1 MTVALAFC
9 ISVGAQQA
17 SAPWDLLLK
26 GGHVIDPRNN
36 MDARMDVAIQGG
48 KIVRV
53 AETLPATLTKRV
65 VNVHGLYVTPGLID
79 IHAHVYAGTG
89 LRAYTGDL
97 SVYPDGFSY
106 RTGVTTLVDAG
117 TAGWRNFADF
127 RQRVIDRAK
136 TRVLAFV
143 NIVADGMSP
152 YGENDPDSMQPPEA
166 ARVAREHADVVVG
179 FKTAHYAGPGWYSI
193 DRVVEAGN
201 LARLPV
207 MVDFGYLV
215 GERTLKELLEVKLRP
230 GDIYTHMYSPYRT
243 ELLPSG
249 ELNPAMRRGRE
260 RGVLFD
266 VGHGG
271 GSFYYFVAAP
281 AIAQGFLP
289 DTISTDLHIGSMNRG
304 MKDLPNVMSKM
315 LNMGMPLTHVID
327 AVTSK
332 AALSIQRPQ
341 LGHLGEG
348 AEADLT
354 VLRLEQGDFGFLD
367 SAGARLDGRQ
377 RLTAELTIHAGE
389 VMWDLNGL
397 AATTWTE
404 FNYQMRPEPTAPA
417 KPTRP
422 TQPPAPNQ
430 PPAATQPPAPNQG
443 TAPNQ
448 STPRQP

>member
-1 MTVALAFC
+1 MIEYSSIMRAQHPANLYVRCIPVLGMLFAVVLAT
-9 ISVGAQQA
+9 AQLSGQQ
-17 SAPWDLLLK
+17 WDLLLK

-36 MDARMDVAIQGG
+36 VNARMDVAIIGE
-48 KIVRV
+48 KIARVGEDLPASQAKRV
-53 AETLPATLTKRV
+53 AN
-65 VNVHGLYVTPGLID
+65 VNGLYVTPGLID

-127 RQRVIDRAK
+127 RERVIDRAK

-152 YGENDPDSMQPPEA
+152 YGENDPESMQPAEA
-166 ARVAREHADVVVG
+166 ARVAREHADIVVG

-193 DRVVEAGN
+193 DRVLEAGN
-201 LARLPV
+201 LVNLPV

-243 ELLPSG
+243 ELLPNG
-249 ELNPAMRRGRE
+249 DLNPAMRRGRE

-271 GSFYYFVAAP
+271 GSFYYFVAVP

-304 MKDLPNVMSKM
+304 MKDLSNVMSKM
-315 LNMGMPLTHVID
+315 LNLGMPLTRVID

-332 AALSIQRPQ
+332 AALSIKRPE
-341 LGHLGEG
+341 LGHIAEG
-348 AEADLT
+348 AEADIT
-354 VLRLEQGDFGFLD
+354 VLRMEKGRFGYLD
-367 SAGARLDGRQ
+367 SAGARMDGAE
-377 RLTAELTIHAGE
+377 RLIAEITIHGGS
-389 VMWDLNGL
+389 VVWDLNGL
-397 AATTWTE
+397 TATPWTE
-404 FNYQMRPEPTAPA
+404 FNYQMRPEPTKPAAPA
-417 KPTRP
+417 ARLP
-422 TQPPAPNQ
+422 
-430 PPAATQPPAPNQG
+430 
-443 TAPNQ
+443 
-448 STPRQP
+448 

>member
-1 MTVALAFC
+1 MRAPHPKCFPSFPGRLAWLLLVVFLAT
-9 ISVGAQQA
+9 AQQPDA
-17 SAPWDLLLK
+17 QWDLLLK

-36 MDARMDVAIQGG
+36 VNARMDVAIRDG
-48 KIVRV
+48 KIARV
-53 AETLPATLTKRV
+53 AADLPAVQARRV
-65 VNVHGLYVTPGLID
+65 ANVNGLFVTPGLID

-152 YGENDPDSMQPPEA
+152 YGENDPDSMQPAEA
-166 ARVAREHADVVVG
+166 ARVAREHADIVVG
-179 FKTAHYAGPGWYSI
+179 FKTAHYAGPGWFSI
-193 DRVVEAGN
+193 DRTVEAGN
-201 LARLPV
+201 LVNLPV

-243 ELLPSG
+243 ELLPTG

-271 GSFYYFVAAP
+271 GSFYYFVAVP
-281 AIAQGFLP
+281 AIEQGFFP
-289 DTISTDLHIGSMNRG
+289 DTISTDLHTGSMNRG
-304 MKDLPNVMSKM
+304 MKDLSNVMSKM
-315 LNMGMPLTHVID
+315 LNLGMPLTRVID

-332 AALSIQRPQ
+332 AALTIKRPE
-341 LGHLGEG
+341 LGHIGEG
-348 AEADLT
+348 AEADVT
-354 VLRLEQGDFGFLD
+354 VLQLEKGRFGFLD
-367 SAGARLDGRQ
+367 SAGARLDGAE
-377 RLTAELTIHAGE
+377 RLTAEVTIQGGE

-397 AATTWTE
+397 VATPWKE
-404 FNYQMRPEPTAPA
+404 FNYQMRPEPA
-417 KPTRP
+417 KPATRTERLP
-422 TQPPAPNQ
+422 
-430 PPAATQPPAPNQG
+430 
-443 TAPNQ
+443 
-448 STPRQP
+448 

>member
-1 MTVALAFC
+1 MIEYSSIMRVQHPCSLRTLAIPVFGMLLTAMLAF
-9 ISVGAQQA
+9 GQQA
-17 SAPWDLLLK
+17 EPQWDLLLK
-26 GGHVIDPRNN
+26 GGHVIDPRNGVN
-36 MDARMDVAIQGG
+36 ARMDVAIREG
-48 KIVRV
+48 KIARV
-53 AETLPATLTKRV
+53 AEDLPAAQAQRV
-65 VNVHGLYVTPGLID
+65 ANVNGLYVAPGLID

-117 TAGWRNFADF
+117 TAGWRNFDDF

-152 YGENDPDSMQPPEA
+152 YGENDPESMQPAEA
-166 ARVAREHADVVVG
+166 ARVAREHADIVVG
-179 FKTAHYAGPGWYSI
+179 FKTAHYAGPGWFSI

-201 LARLPV
+201 LAKLPV

-215 GERTLKELLEVKLRP
+215 GERTLKELLEVKLRR

-260 RGVLFD
+260 RGVVFD

-271 GSFYYFVAAP
+271 GSFYYFVAVP
-281 AIAQGFLP
+281 AIEQGFLP

-304 MKDLPNVMSKM
+304 MKDLSNVMSKM
-315 LNMGMPLTHVID
+315 LNLGMPLTHVID

-332 AALSIQRPQ
+332 AALTIQRPQ

-348 AEADLT
+348 AEADVT
-354 VLRLEQGDFGFLD
+354 VLRLEKGRFGFLD
-367 SAGARLDGRQ
+367 SAGARMDGTE
-377 RLTAELTIHAGE
+377 RLVAELTIHGGE

-397 AATTWTE
+397 AATPWKE
-404 FNYQMRPEPTAPA
+404 FNYQIRSEPA
-417 KPTRP
+417 KPVS
-422 TQPPAPNQ
+422 PAKRLP
-430 PPAATQPPAPNQG
+430 
-443 TAPNQ
+443 
-448 STPRQP
+448 